1 MNEFDQVNDG
11 LDWIGSLKSY
21 QSAPILQM
29 KAEGTS
35 LEDIAVR
42 LLSKT
47 GSENTAPFGAGSA
60 PKNYFE
66 ALKAEF
72 KEFMCGG
79 EKYEGLRKQISKAW
93 DKGKL
98 HVMAIIAGGIGST
111 LGLGSAVILPV
122 IAILLTIVSNI
133 GRNAWCSSYAGEI
146 SSQ

>member
-1 MNEFDQVNDG
+1 MDEFDQLADSAA
-11 LDWIGSLKSY
+11 WIGSLKAY

-29 KAEGTS
+29 ERNGEDLEG
-35 LEDIAVR
+35 IAIR

-47 GSENTAPFGAGSA
+47 GSENTAPFGAGGA

-79 EKYEGLRKQISKAW
+79 EKYVDLRNQVSKAW

-98 HVMAIIAGGIGST
+98 HVMTVIAASIGSV
-111 LGLGSAVILPV
+111 LGLGPAIILPV
-122 IAILLTIVSNI
+122 VAILLTIVAKM
-133 GRNAWCSSYAGEI
+133 GRNAWCAVNAAAVP
-146 SSQ
+146 